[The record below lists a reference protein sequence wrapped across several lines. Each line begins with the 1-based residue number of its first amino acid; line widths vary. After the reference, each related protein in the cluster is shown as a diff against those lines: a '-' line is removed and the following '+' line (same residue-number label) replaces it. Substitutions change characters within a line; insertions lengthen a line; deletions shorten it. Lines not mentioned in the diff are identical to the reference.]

1 MDDALLQRVCS
12 LATAFRQSAHLL
24 LDHKHKLSLDT
35 WTLGEIQ
42 EAFSLILEMEQHTNF
57 HVLPPNH
64 RQHPAIPHLQF
75 IYDLLQKI
83 FGLRLWVRHGL
94 GLPLNETI
102 SLRCFRNLQTLE
114 MDHIP
119 VTSMKALQTLRPTLK
134 SVTVVKGL
142 QQLSDLFI
150 KCGADKASEFAWEQL
165 QEAVLAHNPLHS
177 LDQSLKLLPSLKILD
192 LSHCELEEASAL
204 EYLPTVTMLDISH
217 NRLRLLPRLSP
228 TATYSLTIL
237 IANNNLISHISGLH
251 DMSNIEELDL
261 RDNVLCMN
269 DVLSPIGALPHLR
282 ILQVSGN
289 PFTWDINYRI
299 HTIRLMNPATANHKV
314 LLDKEAFT
322 SLERATVGIESV
334 PAGSPYSP
342 ELVSSLFSLSSLC
355 SPVHPFLTTPGTP
368 SMPFLS
374 PEEAFDSI
382 QPASMGSQPAS
393 LVHESVSASLK
404 SSGNGQ
410 TRRRS
415 RKKVTRHIDI
425 TDPDEEEWDSD
436 SIQVAENDGFDRL
449 GPSHVSLLDGV
460 PDPPP
465 PSLAIGHT
473 FPPVSGDTVSQALSS
488 LTLKAEV
495 SRPAASEQSD
505 KLLEEILQSKTQSGI
520 QGSSSEDVP
529 ESAENSSKLESTL
542 TGNQTSSAETKA
554 AGVADEQEKDC
565 VDVASSQVTGEQE
578 TNIEGKKDDQSI
590 ESGLESSFYRGSS
603 TFSRHSSED
612 LTPPHSDSEDEKDDV
627 QLILAKR
634 EMETLDEGKPAK
646 APAEASSEGE
656 VEDEGKEEDAS
667 LQDVILAITSSHFK
681 EKHNYTARTLY
692 KWELLCIESMELLS
706 TSPHKIL
713 ITFSTIRPAYKT
725 RTYVLDPGDYQTLAA
740 VLTPILERNT
750 LQEVLHSAM
759 KCVKCETQF
768 SRDLARQSEGTLKC
782 PNCGGGV
789 VVRAENVDHPNNA
802 FRVQDGPRSST
813 PITQAVVQNAP
824 STAPSS
830 ESDSCP
836 GESSESVSVCSEAS
850 SCVRRESD
858 VEVISNP
865 SVSSIEVLSEQQ
877 IIHEEEGE
885 EQKPPMP
892 AVLNTDARSP
902 ANSPSINHKPEL
914 VTNMQESSSSGS
926 MTGSVCTTYEKTGSV
941 PTSPLKLSS
950 QQPQIDTVDSK
961 DKGEESANDSSNLL
975 YKTAESSLQVSMAIA
990 STSPHSAGSSPRLL
1004 SSSSTSIDTV
1014 KNGNSSPTLHHK
1026 GVMTSIQDY
1035 RTVSEGEEQK
1045 SLASWV
1051 QSLLHTLTGYYWPWW
1066 EEVENAEGVEKSV
1079 NPIRYS
1085 YEDFADVDHR
1095 LKLHCEVLLF
1105 HEPGEQLLGLV
1116 KAVLLIQG
1124 GKREFQGILAVSN
1137 KKLYILEIVAQE
1149 DDSPQTWLELNS
1161 CHSLNE
1167 VTTVHSLYQ
1176 RQGLALSVAD
1186 NVVLISLAD
1195 SHRANCFFNFLSE
1208 TLEECGVSPNIQ
1220 ECSPAQ
1226 EEVLTDI
1233 VKEVVGPSEEEGSLS
1248 IFAIVSLL
1256 LDGGCSESQFLV
1268 ISETDLVMFHAD
1280 LEWYL
1285 PPAPACKLKLNQTQK
1300 IANITAIEVHS
1311 DSHIALQFF
1320 DEVTGAESSWMLHV
1334 TSSVAACHIIQAIR
1348 TPWSQLFS
1356 VDLQDFI
1363 GVYRTKEGDLLS
1375 MTRMLTESVAQEVQK
1390 EKREAKCAQ
1399 DAEQEWYQVAA
1410 IPGTLKYDPKYPIL
1424 GYSDISSQNVHG
1436 YEGVDEINSYEAC
1449 EVSCEEDTTGDCC
1462 SYGSVSVDKETK
1474 DMVKSNVYD
1483 EIKKTAPVFEEKSN
1497 GDSNVL
1503 FSEVT

>member
-75 IYDLLQKI
+75 IYDLLQKV
-83 FGLRLWVRHGL
+83 FGLRLWVRHAGL

-134 SVTVVKGL
+134 SVTIVKGL
-142 QQLSDLFI
+142 TQLSDLFI
-150 KCGADKASEFAWEQL
+150 RCGADKAGEFAWEQL
-165 QEAVLAHNPLHS
+165 QEAVLAHNALHS
-177 LDQSLKLLPSLKILD
+177 LDQSLKLLPSLRVLD
-192 LSHCELEEASAL
+192 LSHCELEDASAL

-228 TATYSLTIL
+228 TATYSLSIL

-282 ILQVSGN
+282 ILQISGN
-289 PFTWDINYRI
+289 PLAWDINYRI

-314 LLDKEAFT
+314 LLDNEAFT
-322 SLERATVGIESV
+322 NLERATVGIESV

-342 ELVSSLFSLSSLC
+342 ELLSSLFSLSSLC

-374 PEEAFDSI
+374 PNDASDSI
-382 QPASMGSQPAS
+382 QPASTGSQPAS
-393 LVHESVSASLK
+393 LVHESVSTSLK

-425 TDPDEEEWDSD
+425 ADPDEAEWDSE

-449 GPSHVSLLDGV
+449 GPAHVSLLDGV

-473 FPPVSGDTVSQALSS
+473 FPPVSGDTVSQALST

-495 SRPAASEQSD
+495 RPTASEQSD
-505 KLLEEILQSKTQSGI
+505 KLLEEILQSKTQPGI

-529 ESAENSSKLESTL
+529 ESTENSLKLPTASA
-542 TGNQTSSAETKA
+542 GNQRITTEGKA
-554 AGVADEQEKDC
+554 VGVADAHGKDC
-565 VDVASSQVTGEQE
+565 VDVALSQVTGEE
-578 TNIEGKKDDQSI
+578 ENLVDEKKDNQSI
-590 ESGLESSFYRGSS
+590 GSGLESSFYRGSA

-612 LTPPHSDSEDEKDDV
+612 LTPPHSDSEDEKDEV

-634 EMETLDEGKPAK
+634 EMETSDEGKPAK
-646 APAEASSEGE
+646 ATDEGE
-656 VEDEGKEEDAS
+656 TEDSGKEEDSS

-681 EKHNYTARTLY
+681 EKHNFTARTLY

-725 RTYVLDPGDYQTLAA
+725 RTYVLDPADYQSLAA

-750 LQEVLHSAM
+750 FQEVLHSAM

-768 SRDLARQSEGTLKC
+768 SRDLAQQCEGTLKC

-789 VVRAENVDHPNNA
+789 VVRAENVDHPNTA

-813 PITQAVVQNAP
+813 PITQAMVQNAP
-824 STAPSS
+824 SMAPSS

-885 EQKPPMP
+885 GQKPPLP

-914 VTNMQESSSSGS
+914 ATNMQESSSS
-926 MTGSVCTTYEKTGSV
+926 
-941 PTSPLKLSS
+941 
-950 QQPQIDTVDSK
+950 
-961 DKGEESANDSSNLL
+961 DSSNML

-990 STSPHSAGSSPRLL
+990 GTSPHSAGSSPRLL

-1014 KNGNSSPTLHHK
+1014 KNGTSSPTLHHK
-1026 GVMTSIQDY
+1026 GVMTSIQGD
-1035 RTVSEGEEQK
+1035 RTLSEGVEQK

-1066 EEVENAEGVEKSV
+1066 EEVESVAGVEKSV

-1095 LKLHCEVLLF
+1095 LKLHCDVILF
-1105 HEPGEQLLGLV
+1105 HEPGEQLMGLV

-1161 CHSLNE
+1161 CHSLSE

-1186 NVVLISLAD
+1186 SIVLVSLAD

-1208 TLEECGVSPNIQ
+1208 TLEECGISPNIQ

-1226 EEVLTDI
+1226 EEVLADI
-1233 VKEVVGPSEEEGSLS
+1233 VREAVTPSEDEGSLS

-1268 ISETDLVMFHAD
+1268 ITETDLVMFHAD

-1285 PPAPACKLKLNQTQK
+1285 PPTPACKLKLNQTQK

-1311 DSHIALQFF
+1311 DSHIALQFL

-1348 TPWSQLFS
+1348 TPWSQLFN

-1375 MTRMLTESVAQEVQK
+1375 MTRMLTESVSQEGQREEVQEGK
-1390 EKREAKCAQ
+1390 GTQQAAR
-1399 DAEQEWYQVAA
+1399 EWYQVAA
-1410 IPGTLKYDPKYPIL
+1410 IPGKLKYDPKYPIL
-1424 GYSDISSQNVHG
+1424 GYSDLSSQNVHG
-1436 YEGVDEINSYEAC
+1436 EGGGDEINQYETY
-1449 EVSCEEDTTGDCC
+1449 EVESEKDITSDCC
-1462 SYGSVSVDKETK
+1462 VEGSVTMNKETK
-1474 DMVKSNVYD
+1474 EMPNVYD
-1483 EIKKTAPVFEEKSN
+1483 ETIKTAPVFEEKSN
-1497 GDSNVL
+1497 GDSAVL
-1503 FSEVT
+1503 FRDVT

>member
-1 MDDALLQRVCS
+1 MDPRRNPRGLQPDPGDG
-12 LATAFRQSAHLL
+12 AAH
-24 LDHKHKLSLDT
+24 
-35 WTLGEIQ
+35 Q
-42 EAFSLILEMEQHTNF
+42 
-57 HVLPPNH
+57 LPRAAP
-64 RQHPAIPHLQF
+64 QPPPAPGHPAPAVHLR
-75 IYDLLQKI
+75 LAQKV
-83 FGLRLWVRHGL
+83 FGLRLWVRHAGL

-134 SVTVVKGL
+134 SVTIVKGL
-142 QQLSDLFI
+142 TQLSDLFI
-150 KCGADKASEFAWEQL
+150 RCGADKAGEFAWEQL
-165 QEAVLAHNPLHS
+165 QEAVLAHNALHS
-177 LDQSLKLLPSLKILD
+177 LDQSLKLLPNLKVLD
-192 LSHCELEEASAL
+192 LSHCELEDASAL

-228 TATYSLTIL
+228 TATYSLSIL

-282 ILQVSGN
+282 ILQISGN
-289 PFTWDINYRI
+289 PLAWDINYRI

-314 LLDKEAFT
+314 LLDNEAFT
-322 SLERATVGIESV
+322 NLERATVGIESV

-342 ELVSSLFSLSSLC
+342 ELLSSLSSLSSLC
-355 SPVHPFLTTPGTP
+355 SPVQPFLTTPGTP

-374 PEEAFDSI
+374 PNRASDSI

-425 TDPDEEEWDSD
+425 ADPDEEEWDSE

-449 GPSHVSLLDGV
+449 GSGHVSLLDGV

-473 FPPVSGDTVSQALSS
+473 FPPVSGDTVSQALSTLS
-488 LTLKAEV
+488 LKAEV
-495 SRPAASEQSD
+495 RPTASEQSD
-505 KLLEEILQSKTQSGI
+505 RLLEEILQSKTQPGI

-529 ESAENSSKLESTL
+529 ESTENSGKLPTTSA
-542 TGNQTSSAETKA
+542 GNQRSTTEGKA
-554 AGVADEQEKDC
+554 VGVADTHGKDC
-565 VDVASSQVTGEQE
+565 VDVASSQVTGEE
-578 TNIEGKKDDQSI
+578 ENVADEKKDNQSI
-590 ESGLESSFYRGSS
+590 GSGLESSFYRGSA

-612 LTPPHSDSEDEKDDV
+612 LTPPHSDSEDEKDEV
-627 QLILAKR
+627 QLMLAKR
-634 EMETLDEGKPAK
+634 EMETPDEGKPAK
-646 APAEASSEGE
+646 PPAEASNEGE
-656 VEDEGKEEDAS
+656 TEDSEKAEDSS
-667 LQDVILAITSSHFK
+667 LQDVILAITTSHFK
-681 EKHNYTARTLY
+681 EKHNFTARTLY

-725 RTYVLDPGDYQTLAA
+725 RTYVLDPADYQSLAA
-740 VLTPILERNT
+740 VLTPILERNAF
-750 LQEVLHSAM
+750 QEVLHSAM

-768 SRDLARQSEGTLKC
+768 SRDLAQQSEGTLKC

-789 VVRAENVDHPNNA
+789 VVRAENVDHPNTA

-824 STAPSS
+824 ATAPSS
-830 ESDSCP
+830 
-836 GESSESVSVCSEAS
+836 
-850 SCVRRESD
+850 
-858 VEVISNP
+858 
-865 SVSSIEVLSEQQ
+865 
-877 IIHEEEGE
+877 EEEGE
-885 EQKPPMP
+885 EQKPPIP

-914 VTNMQESSSSGS
+914 QTNMQESSSSGS
-926 MTGSVCTTYEKTGSV
+926 MTGSVCTTYEKMGSA

-950 QQPQIDTVDSK
+950 QQAQTDMVDSK
-961 DKGEESANDSSNLL
+961 DKGADSSHDSSNLL
-975 YKTAESSLQVSMAIA
+975 YKTAESSLQVSMAMA
-990 STSPHSAGSSPRLL
+990 GTSPHSAGSSPRLL

-1014 KNGNSSPTLHHK
+1014 KNGTSSPTLHHK
-1026 GVMTSIQDY
+1026 GVMTSIQGDQ
-1035 RTVSEGEEQK
+1035 TLSEEVEQK

-1095 LKLHCEVLLF
+1095 LKLHCDVILF
-1105 HEPGEQLLGLV
+1105 HEPGEQLMGLV

-1137 KKLYILEIVAQE
+1137 KKLYILEIIAQE

-1161 CHSLNE
+1161 CHGLNE

-1186 NVVLISLAD
+1186 SIVLVSLAD

-1208 TLEECGVSPNIQ
+1208 TLEECGISPNIQ

-1226 EEVLTDI
+1226 EEVLADI
-1233 VKEVVGPSEEEGSLS
+1233 VKEAVPPSEDEGSLS
-1248 IFAIVSLL
+1248 IFAVVSLL
-1256 LDGGCSESQFLV
+1256 LEGGCSESQFLV
-1268 ISETDLVMFHAD
+1268 ITETDLVMFHAD

-1285 PPAPACKLKLNQTQK
+1285 PPAPASKLKLNQTQK

-1311 DSHIALQFF
+1311 DSHIALQFL

-1348 TPWSQLFS
+1348 TPWSQLFN

-1375 MTRMLTESVAQEVQK
+1375 MTRMLTESVSQEVQ
-1390 EKREAKCAQ
+1390 REAQ
-1399 DAEQEWYQVAA
+1399 DSKGPQQAAREWYQVAA
-1410 IPGTLKYDPKYPIL
+1410 IPGKLKYDPKYPIL
-1424 GYSDISSQNVHG
+1424 GYSDLSSQNVHG
-1436 YEGVDEINSYEAC
+1436 EGGDDEMNQYETYEVKSEKHITSDC
-1449 EVSCEEDTTGDCC
+1449 YVED
-1462 SYGSVSVDKETK
+1462 SVTMNKETK
-1474 DMVKSNVYD
+1474 EMPKSNVYD
-1483 EIKKTAPVFEEKSN
+1483 ETIKTAPVFEEKSN
-1497 GDSNVL
+1497 GDSTVL
-1503 FSEVT
+1503 FGDVT

>member
-75 IYDLLQKI
+75 IYDLLQKV
-83 FGLRLWVRHGL
+83 FGLRLWVRHAGL

-134 SVTVVKGL
+134 SVTIVKGL
-142 QQLSDLFI
+142 TQLSDLFI
-150 KCGADKASEFAWEQL
+150 RCGADKAGEFAWEQL
-165 QEAVLAHNPLHS
+165 QEAVLAHNALHS
-177 LDQSLKLLPSLKILD
+177 LDQSLKLLPSLKVLD
-192 LSHCELEEASAL
+192 LSHCELEDASAL

-228 TATYSLTIL
+228 TATYSLSIL

-282 ILQVSGN
+282 ILQISGN
-289 PFTWDINYRI
+289 PLAWDINYRI

-314 LLDKEAFT
+314 LLDNEAFT
-322 SLERATVGIESV
+322 NLERATVGIESV

-342 ELVSSLFSLSSLC
+342 ELLSSLSSLSSLC
-355 SPVHPFLTTPGTP
+355 SPVQPFLSTPGTP

-374 PEEAFDSI
+374 PNGASDSI

-425 TDPDEEEWDSD
+425 ADPDEEEWDSE

-449 GPSHVSLLDGV
+449 GPAHVSLLDGV

-473 FPPVSGDTVSQALSS
+473 FPPVSGDTVSQALST

-495 SRPAASEQSD
+495 RPTASEQSD
-505 KLLEEILQSKTQSGI
+505 RLLEEILQSKTQPGT
-520 QGSSSEDVP
+520 QGSCREEVP
-529 ESAENSSKLESTL
+529 ESSETGGSLPTTPA
-542 TGNQTSSAETKA
+542 GNQRSTAEGKA
-554 AGVADEQEKDC
+554 AGVADAHGRDC
-565 VDVASSQVTGEQE
+565 TDMASSQATGEE
-578 TNIEGKKDDQSI
+578 ENVADEKKDNQSI
-590 ESGLESSFYRGSS
+590 GSGLESSFYRGSA

-612 LTPPHSDSEDEKDDV
+612 LTPPHSDSEDEKDEV

-634 EMETLDEGKPAK
+634 EMETPDEGKPAK
-646 APAEASSEGE
+646 PPAEASNEGE
-656 VEDEGKEEDAS
+656 TEDTEKAEDSS
-667 LQDVILAITSSHFK
+667 LQDVILAITMSHFK
-681 EKHNYTARTLY
+681 EKHNFTARTLY

-725 RTYVLDPGDYQTLAA
+725 RTYVLDPADYQSLAA
-740 VLTPILERNT
+740 VLTPILERNAF
-750 LQEVLHSAM
+750 QEVLHSAM

-768 SRDLARQSEGTLKC
+768 SRDLAQQSEGTLKC

-789 VVRAENVDHPNNA
+789 VVRAENVDHPNTA

-813 PITQAVVQNAP
+813 PITQAAVQNAP
-824 STAPSS
+824 VTAPSS

-877 IIHEEEGE
+877 IIHDVILEEEGE

-914 VTNMQESSSSGS
+914 ATNMQESSSS
-926 MTGSVCTTYEKTGSV
+926 
-941 PTSPLKLSS
+941 
-950 QQPQIDTVDSK
+950 
-961 DKGEESANDSSNLL
+961 DSSNLL

-1014 KNGNSSPTLHHK
+1014 KNGTSSPTLHHK
-1026 GVMTSIQDY
+1026 GVMTSIQGDQ
-1035 RTVSEGEEQK
+1035 TLSEEVEQK

-1066 EEVENAEGVEKSV
+1066 EEVENVEGVEKSV

-1095 LKLHCEVLLF
+1095 LKLHCDVILF
-1105 HEPGEQLLGLV
+1105 HEPGEQLMGLV

-1186 NVVLISLAD
+1186 STVLVSLAD

-1208 TLEECGVSPNIQ
+1208 TLEECGISPNIQ

-1226 EEVLTDI
+1226 EEVLADI
-1233 VKEVVGPSEEEGSLS
+1233 VKEAVSPGEDDGSLS
-1248 IFAIVSLL
+1248 IFAVVSLL

-1268 ISETDLVMFHAD
+1268 ITETDLVMFHAD

-1311 DSHIALQFF
+1311 DSHIALQFL
-1320 DEVTGAESSWMLHV
+1320 DEVTGTESSWMLHV

-1348 TPWSQLFS
+1348 TPWSQLFN

-1375 MTRMLTESVAQEVQK
+1375 MTRMLTESVSQEVQ
-1390 EKREAKCAQ
+1390 REAQ
-1399 DAEQEWYQVAA
+1399 DSRGTQQAAREWYQVAS
-1410 IPGTLKYDPKYPIL
+1410 IPGKLKYDPKYPIL
-1424 GYSDISSQNVHG
+1424 GYSDLSSQNVHG
-1436 YEGVDEINSYEAC
+1436 EGGGDEMNQYEAY
-1449 EVSCEEDTTGDCC
+1449 EVKSEKHITSDCYVED
-1462 SYGSVSVDKETK
+1462 SVTMNKETK
-1474 DMVKSNVYD
+1474 EMPKSSVYD
-1483 EIKKTAPVFEEKSN
+1483 ETIKTAPVFEEKSN
-1497 GDSNVL
+1497 GDSAVL
-1503 FSEVT
+1503 FGDVT

>member
-1 MDDALLQRVCS
+1 MDPRRNPRGLQPDPGDG
-12 LATAFRQSAHLL
+12 AAH
-24 LDHKHKLSLDT
+24 
-35 WTLGEIQ
+35 Q
-42 EAFSLILEMEQHTNF
+42 
-57 HVLPPNH
+57 LPRAAP
-64 RQHPAIPHLQF
+64 QPPPAPGHPAPAVHLR
-75 IYDLLQKI
+75 LAQKV
-83 FGLRLWVRHGL
+83 FGLRLWVRHAGL

-134 SVTVVKGL
+134 SVTIVKGL
-142 QQLSDLFI
+142 TQLSDLFI
-150 KCGADKASEFAWEQL
+150 RCGADKAGEFAWEQL
-165 QEAVLAHNPLHS
+165 QEAVLAHNALHS
-177 LDQSLKLLPSLKILD
+177 LDQSLKLLPNLKVLD
-192 LSHCELEEASAL
+192 LSHCELEDASAL

-228 TATYSLTIL
+228 TATYSLSIL

-282 ILQVSGN
+282 ILQISGN
-289 PFTWDINYRI
+289 PLAWDINYRI

-314 LLDKEAFT
+314 LLDNEAFT
-322 SLERATVGIESV
+322 NLERATVGIESV

-342 ELVSSLFSLSSLC
+342 ELLSSLSSLSSLC
-355 SPVHPFLTTPGTP
+355 SPVQPFLTTPGTP

-374 PEEAFDSI
+374 PNRASDSI

-425 TDPDEEEWDSD
+425 ADPDEEEWDSE

-449 GPSHVSLLDGV
+449 GSGHVSLLDGV

-473 FPPVSGDTVSQALSS
+473 FPPVSGDTVSQALSTLS
-488 LTLKAEV
+488 LKAEV
-495 SRPAASEQSD
+495 RPTASEQSD
-505 KLLEEILQSKTQSGI
+505 RLLEEILQSKTQPGI

-529 ESAENSSKLESTL
+529 ESTENSGKLPTTSA
-542 TGNQTSSAETKA
+542 GNQRSTTEGKA
-554 AGVADEQEKDC
+554 VGVADTHGKDC
-565 VDVASSQVTGEQE
+565 VDVASSQVTGEE
-578 TNIEGKKDDQSI
+578 ENVADEKKDNQSI
-590 ESGLESSFYRGSS
+590 GSGLESSFYRGSA

-612 LTPPHSDSEDEKDDV
+612 LTPPHSDSEDEKDEV
-627 QLILAKR
+627 QLMLAKR
-634 EMETLDEGKPAK
+634 EMETPDEGKPAK
-646 APAEASSEGE
+646 PPAEASNEGE
-656 VEDEGKEEDAS
+656 TEDSEKAEDSS
-667 LQDVILAITSSHFK
+667 LQDVILAITTSHFK
-681 EKHNYTARTLY
+681 EKHNFTARTLY

-725 RTYVLDPGDYQTLAA
+725 RTYVLDPADYQSLAA
-740 VLTPILERNT
+740 VLTPILERNAF
-750 LQEVLHSAM
+750 QEVLHSAM

-768 SRDLARQSEGTLKC
+768 SRDLAQQSEGTLKC

-789 VVRAENVDHPNNA
+789 VVRAENVDHPNTA

-824 STAPSS
+824 ATAPSS

-877 IIHEEEGE
+877 IIHDVILEEEGE
-885 EQKPPMP
+885 EQKPPIP

-914 VTNMQESSSSGS
+914 QTNMQESSSS
-926 MTGSVCTTYEKTGSV
+926 
-941 PTSPLKLSS
+941 
-950 QQPQIDTVDSK
+950 
-961 DKGEESANDSSNLL
+961 DSSNLL
-975 YKTAESSLQVSMAIA
+975 YKTAESSLQVSMAMA
-990 STSPHSAGSSPRLL
+990 GTSPHSAGSSPRLL

-1014 KNGNSSPTLHHK
+1014 KNGTSSPTLHHK
-1026 GVMTSIQDY
+1026 GVMTSIQGDQ
-1035 RTVSEGEEQK
+1035 TLSEEVEQK

-1095 LKLHCEVLLF
+1095 LKLHCDVILF
-1105 HEPGEQLLGLV
+1105 HEPGEQLMGLV

-1137 KKLYILEIVAQE
+1137 KKLYILEIIAQE

-1161 CHSLNE
+1161 CHGLNE

-1186 NVVLISLAD
+1186 SIVLVSLAD

-1208 TLEECGVSPNIQ
+1208 TLEECGISPNIQ

-1226 EEVLTDI
+1226 EEVLADI
-1233 VKEVVGPSEEEGSLS
+1233 VKEAVPPSEDEGSLS
-1248 IFAIVSLL
+1248 IFAVVSLL
-1256 LDGGCSESQFLV
+1256 LEGGCSESQFLV
-1268 ISETDLVMFHAD
+1268 ITETDLVMFHAD

-1285 PPAPACKLKLNQTQK
+1285 PPAPASKLKLNQTQK

-1311 DSHIALQFF
+1311 DSHIALQFL

-1348 TPWSQLFS
+1348 TPWSQLFN

-1375 MTRMLTESVAQEVQK
+1375 MTRMLTESVSQEVQ
-1390 EKREAKCAQ
+1390 REAQ
-1399 DAEQEWYQVAA
+1399 DSKGPQQAAREWYQVAA
-1410 IPGTLKYDPKYPIL
+1410 IPGKLKYDPKYPIL
-1424 GYSDISSQNVHG
+1424 GYSDLSSQNVHG
-1436 YEGVDEINSYEAC
+1436 EGGDDEMNQYETYEVKSEKHITSDC
-1449 EVSCEEDTTGDCC
+1449 YVED
-1462 SYGSVSVDKETK
+1462 SVTMNKETK
-1474 DMVKSNVYD
+1474 EMPKSNVYD
-1483 EIKKTAPVFEEKSN
+1483 ETIKTAPVFEEKSN
-1497 GDSNVL
+1497 GDSTVL
-1503 FSEVT
+1503 FGDVT